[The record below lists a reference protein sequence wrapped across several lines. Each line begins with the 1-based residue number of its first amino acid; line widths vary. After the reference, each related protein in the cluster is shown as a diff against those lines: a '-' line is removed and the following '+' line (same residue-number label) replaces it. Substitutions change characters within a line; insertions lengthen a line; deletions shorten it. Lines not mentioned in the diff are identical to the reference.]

1 VSNYLSKSDFK
12 VARTCATKL
21 YYKKLGYPS
30 TRDDDEYMRFLAD
43 GGYMVEAIAR
53 LCHPDGIEIGFDHGP
68 DASAQETMR
77 ALEAQETVTLF
88 EATLISKQRL
98 ARVDILEKRGNRFRL
113 IEVKAKSFHS
123 VVDGAKPFRGK
134 RGGIDA
140 TWRPY
145 LEDVAFQTL
154 ILRSILPGVE
164 VTPCLCLVDKAK
176 TCGID
181 TIFQKFQ
188 LTSRSVTGTESGFWR
203 PDVTFTGD
211 VEALRRQ
218 PFLEVVDVTDEV
230 DELMP
235 EVREAASAFLATLSS
250 GIPQRSVPP
259 LGVHCKTCEYR
270 VDGDGRNGF
279 KECWGTLANPEPHLL
294 DLYRVDLLGRNG
306 ETAARF
312 IEEGRCSLLDVSESD
327 LRGATGQRQRI
338 QLEWTRKNSEFID
351 GQLPAILA
359 RCAYPL
365 HFIDFETS
373 RLAVPY
379 HAGMRPYE
387 QVAFQW
393 SCHTIREPG
402 GELTHTE
409 WINTEDAYPN
419 FGFARSLKDVLGQ
432 SGTIF
437 IWSLF
442 ERTALR
448 DIRGQ
453 LIKYREQDRELADW
467 LDGITADGGP
477 LVDLCQLAREHY
489 FHPRMKGKLSLK
501 YVLPAVWE
509 SNHALHT
516 HPVFEKYYR
525 RGADDT
531 ILNPYDTLQALPFGN
546 PEDDD
551 ETAEVVRE
559 GTGAMRAYQEMLYG
573 LSRNDNSVKDQWRRL
588 LLQYCELD
596 TAAMAMVWI
605 HWSMNAPPD
614 ETR

>member
-1 VSNYLSKSDFK
+1 MYLSKSDFK

-30 TRDDDEYMRFLAD
+30 ARDDDEYLKFLAD
-43 GGYMVEAIAR
+43 GGYMIEAIAK

-68 DASAQETMR
+68 EASAQETMR
-77 ALEAQETVTLF
+77 ALEAHETVTLF
-88 EATLISKQRL
+88 EATLISQQRL
-98 ARVDILEKRGNRFRL
+98 ARVDILEKKGNRFRL

-123 VVDGAKPFRGK
+123 EEDGARPFRGT
-134 RGGIDA
+134 RGGIEA
-140 TWRPY
+140 AWRPY
-145 LEDVAFQTL
+145 LEDIAFQTL
-154 ILRSILPGVE
+154 ILRSILPDAE
-164 VTPCLCLVDKAK
+164 ITPCLCLVDKAK
-176 TCGID
+176 TCGIE

-188 LTSRSVTGTESGFWR
+188 LASKPVTGTESRFWR

-218 PFLEVVDVTDEV
+218 PLLEVVDVTDEV
-230 DELMP
+230 AELMP
-235 EVREAASAFLATLSS
+235 EVRAAAAEFTATLSS

-259 LGVHCKTCEYR
+259 LGVRCKTCEYR

-279 KECWGTLANPEPHLL
+279 KECWGKLANPEPHLL
-294 DLYRVDLLGRNG
+294 DLYRVDLLGRSG

-312 IEEGRCSLLDVSESD
+312 IEEGRCSLLDVSEGD
-327 LRGATGQRQRI
+327 LRGATGQRQKI

-351 GQLPAILA
+351 AKLPAILTK
-359 RCAYPL
+359 CAYPL

-393 SCHTIREPG
+393 SCHTIGEPDG
-402 GELTHTE
+402 ALAHTE
-409 WINTEDAYPN
+409 WINTEDSYPN
-419 FGFARSLKDVLGQ
+419 FEFARSLRDILGRG
-432 SGTIF
+432 GTIF
-437 IWSLF
+437 IWSPF

-467 LDGITADGGP
+467 LDAITADGGP

-509 SNHALHT
+509 SDHGLHT
-516 HPVFEKYYR
+516 RPAFAKYYR
-525 RGADDT
+525 RGADGA
-531 ILNPYDTLQALPFGN
+531 ILNPYDTLPTLPFGN
-546 PEDDD
+546 PEED
-551 ETAEVVRE
+551 EATDQVVRE
-559 GTGAMRAYQEMLYG
+559 GSGAMRAYQEMLYG
-573 LSRNDNSVKDQWRRL
+573 LRRNDDATKEQWGRL

-596 TAAMAMVWI
+596 TAAMVMAWT
-605 HWSMNAPPD
+605 HWSMTAPPI
-614 ETR
+614 ETP